1 MILWL
6 GTLNTR
12 KEKLQRVDQSPALT
26 SIHRPKRERC
36 FILHLFW
43 DLGGE
48 ADNGG
53 ANVIFAPEWARGGGG
68 KIQDLELRENLDS
81 ASA

>member
-1 MILWL
+1 MVLWL

-12 KEKLQRVDQSPALT
+12 ADKLQQEDQSSALT
-26 SIHRPKRERC
+26 STHRPKRESS
-36 FILHLFW
+36 FILRLFW
-43 DLGGE
+43 DLGE

-53 ANVIFAPEWARGGGG
+53 GNVIFAPEWAEGGGG

-81 ASA
+81 ANA